1 MNILEEA
8 LNKVSR
14 ETLDQMEQGQTI
26 VLNERYEL
34 YSYFDEDYFVIRDTD
49 ESVDDEIF
57 SVQLAD
63 YNEENGGLVYTD
75 FYGYDEIEQSL
86 IKTI

>member
-14 ETLDQMEQGQTI
+14 ETLDQMAKGQTI

>member
-14 ETLDQMEQGQTI
+14 ETLDQMAKGQTI

-86 IKTI
+86 

>member
-1 MNILEEA
+1 MNILEKA
-8 LNKVSR
+8 LSKVTR
-14 ETLDQMEQGQTI
+14 ETLDRMVKGETI

-34 YSYFDEDYFVIRDTD
+34 YSYSDTDYFVIIDTD

-57 SVQLAD
+57 CVQYAD
-63 YNEENGGLVYTD
+63 YNDKNNEEIVYTD

-86 IKTI
+86 I